1 MSHYLVVPS
10 SQHEA
15 VLNEIPR
22 MKTLLFGLL
31 LVITFGCSVKK
42 SNDSELIELGCKV
55 IIDSLHPK
63 SLVSNYDIK
72 LLDTIGDDKYLNSLP
87 IERLNSF
94 TTEDIA
100 YMESQVT
107 TEIEFNF
114 KSIERYG
121 IKLFDRGEL
130 KNVLF
135 NQNHEPFYIISKP
148 LYSID
153 KKTAIVNIE
162 FACYDCGHGHIVV
175 MKLENNKWIVKKMI
189 MTWVN

>member
-1 MSHYLVVPS
+1 
-10 SQHEA
+10 
-15 VLNEIPR
+15 

-100 YMESQVT
+100 DMESQVT
-107 TEIEFNF
+107 KEIEFNF

-121 IKLFDRGEL
+121 IKLFDRREL
-130 KNVLF
+130 KNVLG
-135 NQNHEPFYIISKP
+135 NQHHEPFYIISKP

-153 KKTAIVNIE
+153 KKTAIVNIDLV
-162 FACYDCGHGHIVV
+162 CYECGHGHIVV